1 MYAEDFRWFFNLE
14 INSMHKRWV
23 ILASLFTIFFSFL
36 YIYLGLHQISG
47 AGVSL
52 LLEDTPA
59 F

>member
-1 MYAEDFRWFFNLE
+1 MYAEDFGWFFNLE

-23 ILASLFTIFFSFL
+23 ILASLFTIFSSLL
-36 YIYLGLHQISG
+36 YVYPGLHQISG